1 MSFLNNPLGLLA
13 YAASS
18 DPTTPN
24 RRGRPP
30 HRTIVGRRTPE
41 SRAPSFLLEASPSR
55 ETTLLTGTRFWSL
68 RNPVTSQVSR
78 PIFSL
83 GAIARSSLLPR
94 YYIGLLNIKIRI
106 IWYLGELYEQYMC
119 TGAGQVLVSQ
129 EELGTWLDLVP
140 TLRILVPS
148 SGTDTNQAIPRT
160 STLSLMNSEERLTY
174 LMSCAGATAI
184 PLLLR
189 QSTEPAR

>member
-129 EELGTWLDLVP
+129 KELGTWLDLVP

-160 STLSLMNSEERLTY
+160 KHVVIDEFRGEINISHVLR
-174 LMSCAGATAI
+174 CATAI

>member
-119 TGAGQVLVSQ
+119 TGGRTGTGKSRRAWDLAGFGSYPKDPCTKFWDGYQ
-129 EELGTWLDLVP
+129 
-140 TLRILVPS
+140 PS
-148 SGTDTNQAIPRT
+148 NPRT